1 MFMQVQDIPKGKG
14 EVSITTIISV
24 VLVIVAFL
32 VAAGLMLTSNSS
44 MFDVREKIES
54 MFSSMSGKFNCMKLD
69 DPSIDDFKTGSSHV
83 YKVDMG
89 PNYVVKDV
97 THFALHFQQGVWP
110 WNTWFL
116 ENWNVKCS
124 DGTEQYVLVN
134 WDTKQWLKDITVIQ
148 KTANNLYKLDAG
160 CGSVVNVSITT
171 GDKPFSGHD
180 GDVKFCY
187 FKYR

>member
-1 MFMQVQDIPKGKG
+1 MIMQDISKGKG

-54 MFSSMSGKFNCMKLD
+54 MFSSMSMKFNCIKLD
-69 DPSIDDFKTGSSHV
+69 DPGIDDFETGLTHT
-83 YKVDMG
+83 YLLDMG
-89 PNYVVKDV
+89 PDYKVRDV

-110 WNTWFL
+110 WNTWYL

-124 DGTEQYVLVN
+124 AGTEQYVLVN
-134 WDTKQWLKDITVIQ
+134 WDTKRWIKDITVIQ
-148 KTANNLYKLDAG
+148 KTQNNLYKLDSG
-160 CGSVVNVSITT
+160 CGSVVSVSIKT
-171 GDKPFSGHD
+171 GDVPFSGHD